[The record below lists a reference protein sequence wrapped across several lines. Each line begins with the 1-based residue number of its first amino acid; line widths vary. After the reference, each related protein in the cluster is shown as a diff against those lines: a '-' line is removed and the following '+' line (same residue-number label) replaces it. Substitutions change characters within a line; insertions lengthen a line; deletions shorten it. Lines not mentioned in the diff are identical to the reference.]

1 MDVLGQ
7 DRREGLGRKAESRFV
22 LLLMMLVSVL
32 LLLSSLYS
40 AEASVFRKAR
50 ENVLD
55 VAAPILSIFAKPIAY
70 VQGVVGDVGD
80 YFNTLEQNQA
90 LREENAEL
98 RQWMEEALR
107 LRETIAVYER
117 LQNYYAGPEATPI
130 DAFVIGES
138 NDAFSHSMLVNA
150 GSGDGVE
157 RGQAVLDDQGLVGR
171 IVDVGVRASR
181 ILLLTDVQSRVPVYV
196 EDANLEGIL
205 VGRTKANPSISF
217 TASTDPVVF
226 TPGQRVLT
234 SGAGGSLPRGLA
246 IGVIVGAEKGDAVVD
261 LYADYART
269 RMVRIVNYDFP
280 VFEEA
285 PEQGADEAP
294 ADAAAVTAADSV
306 RGALTPAAPAGGDP
320 FADPDARAA
329 AAAPPGEPEGVD

>member
-7 DRREGLGRKAESRFV
+7 DRREGLGRKADSKFV
-22 LLLMMLVSVL
+22 LLLMILVSIL

-55 VAAPILSIFAKPIAY
+55 AAAPILSIFAGPIAY

-117 LQNYYAGPEATPI
+117 LQNYYAPPEATPI
-130 DAFVIGES
+130 DGFVIGES

-150 GSGDGVE
+150 GARDGVE

-171 IVDVGVRASR
+171 IVDVGNNASR

-205 VGRTKANPSISF
+205 VGRTKSKPSISF
-217 TASTDPVVF
+217 TASSVPVTL

-246 IGVIVGAEKGDAVVD
+246 VGVIAGADKGEAVVD

-269 RMVRIVNYDFP
+269 RMVRVIDYEFP
-280 VFEEA
+280 AFEEA
-285 PEQGADEAP
+285 PVEPAGSSEAEP
-294 ADAAAVTAADSV
+294 A
-306 RGALTPAAPAGGDP
+306 RAAPAGGDP
-320 FADPDARAA
+320 LANPDSRPAA
-329 AAAPPGEPEGVD
+329 AAAADPNEGVD